1 MRDSSDEE
9 WEEEFWNLS
18 PEVANEVDATV
29 DTRGMI
35 AQALRPRESPPVTP
49 ERVQEEVQ
57 TAFAAVDSVEE
68 QFEDVDPPDFADVS
82 EDSFGLPM

>member
-1 MRDSSDEE
+1 MKSGRKNS
-9 WEEEFWNLS
+9 NPY
-18 PEVANEVDATV
+18 PEVANEVDAIV

-57 TAFAAVDSVEE
+57 TAFAAADSVEE
-68 QFEDVDPPDFADVS
+68 
-82 EDSFGLPM
+82 

>member
-9 WEEEFWNLS
+9 WEEEFWNPS
-18 PEVANEVDATV
+18 PEVANEVDATI

-35 AQALRPRESPPVTP
+35 AQALRPRESPPIIP

-57 TAFAAVDSVEE
+57 TAFAAADSVEE
-68 QFEDVDPPDFADVS
+68 
-82 EDSFGLPM
+82 